1 MTAGRSWRRLFALTV
16 ALGLCACAAT
26 TTAIGKRDLD
36 VQTRMTDTVFLDPV
50 AADQR
55 SVFVQI
61 RNTSD
66 RPDFEIEA
74 QVAARLAESGWRV
87 VADPERARF
96 LLQANVLQVGR
107 SSRTAAER
115 TFAQGFGGTLI
126 GAAAGAG
133 AGRAISEQ
141 PGVMIGGALAG
152 AATAAAADAFV
163 RDVTYS
169 VITDVQ
175 VSERA
180 ASGVV
185 VTERL
190 TQDLAQGSSGSR
202 VLSATETS
210 EWKRYRTRLLST
222 ANQANLDFEDAAPV
236 LADGLTRAIAGF
248 F

>member
-1 MTAGRSWRRLFALTV
+1 MTAGRPWRRLFALALLFGLVGCV
-16 ALGLCACAAT
+16 AA
-26 TTAIGKRDLD
+26 TTAIGKRGLD
-36 VQTRMTDTVFLDPV
+36 VQTKMTDTVFLDPV

-55 SVFVQI
+55 TVYVQI

-66 RPDFEIEA
+66 RPDFEIEP
-74 QVAARLAESGWRV
+74 QVVARLADSGWRV
-87 VADPERARF
+87 VADPERARY

-133 AGRAISEQ
+133 AGRVVSER

-163 RDVTYS
+163 QDVTYS

-180 ASGVV
+180 AAGVI

-190 TQDLAQGSSGSR
+190 TQDLAQGTSGSR

-210 EWKRYRTRLLST
+210 EWKRYRTRILST
-222 ANQANLDFEDAAPV
+222 ANQANLDFEDAAPALV
-236 LADGLTRAIAGF
+236 EGLTRTIAGIF
-248 F
+248 

>member
-1 MTAGRSWRRLFALTV
+1 MTAGRSWRGLAFLALP
-16 ALGLCACAAT
+16 LGLCACAAT

-50 AADQR
+50 AAGQR
-55 SVFVQI
+55 TVFVQI

-66 RPDFEIEA
+66 RPDFEIEP
-74 QVAARLAESGWRV
+74 QVVARLSDRGWRV
-87 VADPERARF
+87 VADPERARY

-107 SSRTAAER
+107 SSRTAAEQ

-133 AGRAISEQ
+133 AGRAVSEG
-141 PGVMIGGALAG
+141 PGAIIGGALAG

-180 ASGVV
+180 AAGVI

-190 TQDLAQGSSGSR
+190 TQDLPQGTSGSR

-210 EWKRYRTRLLST
+210 EWKRYRTRILSS
-222 ANQANLDFEDAAPV
+222 ANQANLDFEDAAPA
-236 LADGLTRAIAGF
+236 LADGLTRAIAGIF
-248 F
+248 

>member
-1 MTAGRSWRRLFALTV
+1 MTAGRSWRGLAFLALP
-16 ALGLCACAAT
+16 LGLCACAAT

-50 AADQR
+50 AAGQR
-55 SVFVQI
+55 TIFVQM

-66 RPDFEIEA
+66 RPDFEIEP
-74 QVAARLAESGWRV
+74 QVVARLSDRGWRV
-87 VADPERARF
+87 VA
-96 LLQANVLQVGR
+96 ANVLQVGR
-107 SSRTAAER
+107 SSRTAAEQ

-133 AGRAISEQ
+133 AGRAVSEA
-141 PGVMIGGALAG
+141 PGAIIGGALAG

-180 ASGVV
+180 AAGVI

-190 TQDLAQGSSGSR
+190 TQDLPQGTSGSR

-210 EWKRYRTRLLST
+210 EWKRYRTRILST
-222 ANQANLDFEDAAPV
+222 ANQANLDFEDAGPA
-236 LADGLTRAIAGF
+236 LAEGLTRAIAGIF
-248 F
+248 

>member
-1 MTAGRSWRRLFALTV
+1 MTAGRLGRSLSALPLL
-16 ALGLCACAAT
+16 LGLCACAAA

-36 VQTRMTDTVFLDPV
+36 VQTKMTDTVFLDPV
-50 AADQR
+50 AAEQR
-55 SVFVQI
+55 TVFVQI

-66 RPDFEIEA
+66 RPDFEIEP
-74 QVAARLAESGWRV
+74 QVSARLADSGWRV
-87 VADPERARF
+87 VADPERARY
-96 LLQANVLQVGR
+96 LLQANVLQVGQ

-133 AGRAISEQ
+133 AGRVVSEA
-141 PGVMIGGALAG
+141 PGAMIGGALAG
-152 AATAAAADAFV
+152 AATAATADAFV
-163 RDVTYS
+163 RDVTYT

-180 ASGVV
+180 AGGVI

-190 TQDLAQGSSGSR
+190 NQDLTQGSSGSR

-210 EWKRYRTRLLST
+210 EWKRCRTRILST
-222 ANQANLDFEDAAPV
+222 ANQANLDFEDAAPA
-236 LADGLTRAIAGF
+236 LAEGLTRAIAGIF
-248 F
+248 

>member
-1 MTAGRSWRRLFALTV
+1 MTAGRSWRGLAFLALP
-16 ALGLCACAAT
+16 LGLCACAAT

-50 AADQR
+50 AAGQR
-55 SVFVQI
+55 TVFVQI

-66 RPDFEIEA
+66 RPDFEIEP
-74 QVAARLAESGWRV
+74 QVVARLSDRGWRV
-87 VADPERARF
+87 VADPERARY

-107 SSRTAAER
+107 SSRTAAEQ

-133 AGRAISEQ
+133 AGRAVSEA
-141 PGVMIGGALAG
+141 PGAIIGGALAG

-180 ASGVV
+180 AAGVI

-190 TQDLAQGSSGSR
+190 TQDLPQGTSGSR

-210 EWKRYRTRLLST
+210 EWKRYRTRILST
-222 ANQANLDFEDAAPV
+222 ANQANLDLEDAAPA
-236 LADGLTRAIAGF
+236 LADGLTRAIAGIF
-248 F
+248 

>member
-1 MTAGRSWRRLFALTV
+1 MTAGRFRRLLSALV
-16 ALGLCACAAT
+16 LLFGLSACAAA

-50 AADQR
+50 EADQQT
-55 SVFVQI
+55 VFVQI

-66 RPDFEIEA
+66 RPDFEIEP
-74 QVAARLAESGWRV
+74 QVVARLADGGWRV
-87 VADPERARF
+87 VTDPERARY

-107 SSRTAAER
+107 SSRNAAER

-133 AGRAISEQ
+133 AGRAVSEQ

-163 RDVTYS
+163 HDVTYS

-175 VSERA
+175 ISERA
-180 ASGVV
+180 AAGLI

-190 TQDLAQGSSGSR
+190 TQDLAQGASGSR
-202 VLSATETS
+202 VLSATESS
-210 EWKRYRTRLLST
+210 EWKRYRTRILST
-222 ANQANLDFEDAAPV
+222 ANQANLDFEDAAPA
-236 LADGLTRAIAGF
+236 LTDGLTRAIAGIF
-248 F
+248 

>member
-1 MTAGRSWRRLFALTV
+1 
-16 ALGLCACAAT
+16 
-26 TTAIGKRDLD
+26 

-55 SVFVQI
+55 TVYVQI

-66 RPDFEIEA
+66 RPDFEIEP
-74 QVAARLAESGWRV
+74 QVAARLAERGWRV
-87 VADPERARF
+87 VADPERARY

-133 AGRAISEQ
+133 AGRAVSEQ

-152 AATAAAADAFV
+152 AATAATVDALV
-163 RDVTYS
+163 QDVTYS

-175 VSERA
+175 ISERA
-180 ASGVV
+180 APGVM

-190 TQDLAQGSSGSR
+190 TQDLEQGTSGSR
-202 VLSATETS
+202 QLSAIETS
-210 EWKRYRTRLLST
+210 AWKRYRTRILST
-222 ANQANLDFEDAAPV
+222 ANQANLDFEDAAPALV
-236 LADGLTRAIAGF
+236 DGLARALTGLF
-248 F
+248 

>member
-1 MTAGRSWRRLFALTV
+1 MTAGRSRRLLSALV
-16 ALGLCACAAT
+16 LLFGLSACAAA
-26 TTAIGKRDLD
+26 TTAIDKRDLD
-36 VQTRMTDTVFLDPV
+36 VQTRMTETVFLDPV
-50 AADQR
+50 AAEQR
-55 SVFVQI
+55 TVFVQI

-66 RPDFEIEA
+66 RPDFDIES
-74 QVAARLAESGWRV
+74 QVVARLAESGWRV
-87 VADPERARF
+87 VANPERARY

-107 SSRTAAER
+107 SSRSAAER

-133 AGRAISEQ
+133 AGRAVSEA
-141 PGVMIGGALAG
+141 PGAMIGGALAG

-163 RDVTYS
+163 QDVTYS

-180 ASGVV
+180 AAGVI

-190 TQDLAQGSSGSR
+190 AQDLGQGSSGSR

-210 EWKRYRTRLLST
+210 DWKRYRTRILST
-222 ANQANLDFEDAAPV
+222 ANQANLDFEDAAPA
-236 LADGLTRAIAGF
+236 LADGLTRVIAGIF
-248 F
+248 